1 MPSMD
6 GVMILTWR
14 TETRTGERLVR
25 ISLPRIDALLDESR
39 YSLPQDAASPDAAAR
54 PSPHKLKIEPYR
66 RGPKAA
72 TVD

>member
-1 MPSMD
+1 MD

-25 ISLPRIDALLDESR
+25 ISLPRIDALLDGSR
-39 YSLPQDAASPDAAAR
+39 YSLPQDATSPEAAAR
-54 PSPHKLKIEPYR
+54 SSPHKLRVEPYR

-72 TVD
+72 VD

>member
-1 MPSMD
+1 
-6 GVMILTWR
+6 
-14 TETRTGERLVR
+14 LVR
-25 ISLPRIDALLDESR
+25 ISLPRIDALLDGSR